1 MFGIDRDR
9 SVEQLYHTSW
19 TFMDGVPGEVH
30 ALAQTTD
37 GYLWLGTASGLF
49 RFDGIRFQPYEPSS
63 GQAFSQRNV
72 FSLLAVPD
80 GGLWV
85 GFWYGGVSFLKD
97 GKVTNYSEQDGLPSH
112 AVLGFERDLEGMIWV
127 AGKDGLARLEG
138 SRWRKIGTDWNF
150 AGAASSILLDHK
162 GTLWVGTPE
171 SIFFLTQGTKKFQ
184 MAADHLKNVSKL
196 AEAPDDTLWM
206 AETRRAV
213 RPVPLAA
220 KDPKKAAP
228 EIIMGS
234 QAIAFDDEGSLWIAS
249 LGDGIRRVPYP
260 GRLEGSRIEKFD
272 PKLEAFT
279 QEQGLTGNFVFCTLR
294 DREGNIWIGTSVG
307 LDRFRQSALTPVS
320 FPAGSVISAMVAGDQ
335 RTVWAASLHQQHGT
349 GAVGTSRP
357 FAMIQ
362 RGRFVSPER
371 SLLNIVDCAYRDP
384 DGVIW
389 IGTHTQ
395 LLRFGDERLHP
406 VDALKERVKYESRLG
421 ADYGA
426 GLKVRVIDLPKH
438 PEATITP
445 ETRPRALTK
454 DASGRLWVSISGK
467 GVYRLESFAWTSLES
482 LGGPRGSAISEF
494 TDADGRVWFGF
505 ANNTVAMLDGD
516 TVRTFSSRDG
526 LVVGS
531 VLSLQGEGHN
541 IWVGGD
547 TGLALFEGSRFRPI
561 APADGGTFG
570 GVTGNI
576 ATPAEGLWLAEN
588 RGVVHIPES
597 ELRLFHRDSAHRVTF
612 EAFGLLDG
620 LPAQLQRTHAS
631 ASVIE
636 ATDGVL
642 WFATTQGLVWIDPN
656 RIPRNAIPPPVAI
669 QSISADG
676 KRYSSSEPLTLPAGT
691 ENLQF
696 VYAGLSLS
704 VPERVRFRYKL
715 EGQDKDWQDAGTR
728 REAFYTNLAPGA
740 YRFHLVA
747 CNNDGVWNDEGA
759 TFGFGITPAW
769 YQTIW
774 FLILCIAIS
783 ILMVWALHRIRVR
796 QVARALGARF
806 DERLDE
812 RTRLARELHDT
823 LLQTIQGSKMLADDA
838 LDSSTDAGRM
848 RRVMERLSECL
859 GQATR
864 EGREALRSLRV
875 STTERNDLTEALRRV
890 AEDCVSHGPMELEFS
905 STGVVREM
913 HPVVRD
919 EIYRIA
925 CEAIRNAC
933 MHSDGGR
940 LEVEVLYGRCL
951 SLRIRDNGIGMD
963 RGLADKGRE
972 GHFGLQGMR
981 ERATR
986 IGAAFTL
993 VSSVATG
1000 TEITI
1005 SVPANVVFLK
1015 PHEIAV
1021 KDIF

>member
-9 SVEQLYHTSW
+9 NVEQLYHTSW

-49 RFDGIRFQPYEPSS
+49 RFDGIRFHPYESSS
-63 GQAFSQRNV
+63 GQTFLQRNV

-97 GKVTNYSEQDGLPSH
+97 GKVTNYSEEDGLSSH
-112 AVLGFERDLEGMIWV
+112 AVLGFERDRNGMIWV
-127 AGKDGLARLEG
+127 VGKDGLARLEG
-138 SRWRKIGTDWNF
+138 SRWRTIGAEWNF
-150 AGAASSILLDHK
+150 SGAASSIFLDHK

-196 AEAPDDTLWM
+196 AEAPDGTLWM

-213 RPVPLAA
+213 RPVPRPA
-220 KDPKKAAP
+220 KDAKKAAP

-234 QAIAFDDEGSLWIAS
+234 QAIAFDDKGSLWIAS

-260 GRLEGSRIEKFD
+260 ERLEGSRIEKFD
-272 PKLEAFT
+272 PRLEAFT
-279 QEQGLTGNFVFCTLR
+279 QEKGLTGNFVFCTLR

-320 FPAGSVISAMVAGDQ
+320 FPPGSVISAMVAGDQ
-335 RTVWAASLHQQHGT
+335 HIVWVASLYQQRGT

-362 RGRFVSPER
+362 RGRLVSPER
-371 SLLNIVDCAYRDP
+371 PLLNIVDCAYRDP
-384 DGVIW
+384 DGVVW

-406 VDALKERVKYESRLG
+406 VDVLKERVKYESRLG
-421 ADYGA
+421 AGYGA
-426 GLKVRVIDLPKH
+426 GLKVRVIDLPKD

-467 GVYRLESFAWTSLES
+467 GVYRLEGFAWFSLES
-482 LGGPRGSAISEF
+482 LGGPKGSAISEF
-494 TDADGRVWFGF
+494 TDSDGRVWFGF

-516 TVRTFSSRDG
+516 TVRTFSSKDG

-547 TGLALFEGSRFRPI
+547 TGLALFDGSRFRPI
-561 APADGGTFG
+561 APADGSTFG

-576 ATPAEGLWLAEN
+576 ATPAGGLWFAEN

-597 ELRLFHRDSAHRVTF
+597 ELRLFKRDFAHRVAF

-620 LPAQLQRTHAS
+620 LPAQLQRTHALPS
-631 ASVIE
+631 AIE

-656 RIPRNAIPPPVAI
+656 RIPRNTTRPPVAI
-669 QSISADG
+669 ESISANG
-676 KRYSSSEPLTLPAGT
+676 KRYSSSEPLTLPART
-691 ENLQF
+691 ENVQLI
-696 VYAGLSLS
+696 YAGLSLS
-704 VPERVRFRYKL
+704 IPERVRFRYKL
-715 EGQDKDWQDAGTR
+715 EGQDKDWQDAGSR

-740 YRFHLVA
+740 YRFHVIA
-747 CNNDGVWNDEGA
+747 SNNDGVWNDEGA
-759 TFGFGITPAW
+759 TFGFRITPAW

-774 FLILCIAIS
+774 FLMLCIAIS
-783 ILMVWALHRIRVR
+783 ILMVWALHRIRV
-796 QVARALGARF
+796 QQIARALGARF
-806 DERLDE
+806 DERLAE

-823 LLQTIQGSKMLADDA
+823 LLQTIQGSKMLADHA
-838 LDSSTDAGRM
+838 LESSADLIRM
-848 RRVMERLSECL
+848 RRAMERLSEWL
-859 GQATR
+859 GRATR
-864 EGREALRSLRV
+864 EGREALQSLRV
-875 STTERNDLTEALRRV
+875 STTERNDLTEALRRA
-890 AEDCVSHGPMELEFS
+890 AEDCVSHGAMELEFT
-905 STGVVREM
+905 STGVAREM

-919 EIYRIA
+919 EIYRIG

-933 MHSDGGR
+933 THSGGRR
-940 LEVEVLYGRCL
+940 LEVKVLYGRYL
-951 SLRIRDNGIGMD
+951 LLQILDNGIGMN
-963 RGLADKGRE
+963 RGLADQGKE

-986 IGAAFTL
+986 IGATFIL
-993 VSSVATG
+993 VSSEATG

-1005 SVPANVVFLK
+1005 SVPENVVFVK